1 MKFGIV
7 ITTYNRLSLLRR
19 AISTALAQ
27 TEKYEVIVVDDCS
40 TDETQE
46 YVTSL
51 SQSLVKTG
59 YSRFRRFILLE
70 EEDGSE

>member
-1 MKFGIV
+1 M
-7 ITTYNRLSLLRR
+7 RR